1 MKDYISK
8 EAEQYIEVGFS
19 PIIAKNAK
27 KIIEHFKPIIE
38 PLNQRPDIGQ
48 NITPYF
54 GGMLLMMYEND
65 LYDWHFDGMDYS
77 KNKELP
83 KIGSN
88 YVYLYYLTK
97 GSPLDIGGWT
107 TINRNFNTLNLN
119 PDILLATIYPKPG
132 KTLKFPPFLAHRVR
146 TTSIER
152 WVLRK
157 TEPATDGKLKQLWIN
172 YFFKDKFKR
181 QKIENN
187 KKMGNTVS

>member
-132 KTLKFPPFLAHRVR
+132 KTLKLYLQQTPKWRIGRILIVR
-146 TTSIER
+146 DCSVRNVIYY
-152 WVLRK
+152 VLLIMEVVMEHSGR
-157 TEPATDGKLKQLWIN
+157 ELIG
-172 YFFKDKFKR
+172 
-181 QKIENN
+181 
-187 KKMGNTVS
+187 